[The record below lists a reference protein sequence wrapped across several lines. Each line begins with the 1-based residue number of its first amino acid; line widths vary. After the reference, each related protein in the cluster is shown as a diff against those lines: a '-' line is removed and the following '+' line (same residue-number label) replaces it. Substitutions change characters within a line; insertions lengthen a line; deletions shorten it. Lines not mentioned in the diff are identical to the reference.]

1 MNIIPLRV
9 ALAQINVTVG
19 DLEGN
24 TQKILAYMQQAHEA
38 GSHIVC
44 TPELAL
50 TGYPPEDLLLKPGF
64 VAAQLRKLDELIN
77 ASRDLPGLTAVIG
90 FVDRDHDIYNA
101 AAIIHEGKLYG
112 TYHKHYLPNYGVFD
126 ENRYFQSGRKAPI
139 FLINGVHV
147 GINICEDIWYPT
159 GPMTLQGHAGAEVIV
174 NINGSPYYAGK
185 GIFREEMLATRAADN
200 GVIVVY
206 LNMVGGQDEL
216 VFDGDSM
223 VFNEQGAL
231 IARAREFAE
240 EMLIVDLDT
249 ASVFRSRLHDPRRRQ
264 ERLQEDSHVV
274 PIIKI
279 SDERS
284 HESLLEP
291 PIHPLG
297 APQRIEPK
305 MEPLEEIYA
314 ALVLGT
320 RDYVHKTGF
329 KRALIGLSGGIDSSL
344 TAAIAVDA
352 LGAENILGISMPSG
366 YSSEG
371 SKTDAQ
377 ELAENLGIK
386 FLTIPIEETFRTSLK
401 MLKPAFGESD
411 PGLAGENLQARIRG
425 NILMSISNKFGAIV
439 LTTGNKSEMA
449 TGYSTL
455 YGDMAGGFAVL
466 KDVLKT
472 LVYELSVYRNTLG
485 EKPVIPQTVIAK
497 PPSAELRPEQKDI
510 DSLPPY
516 EVLDPILKAYAEDDR
531 SFEEILAMGF
541 ERKTVERVMRLVD
554 VSEYKRRQAPPG
566 VKITTRAFGRDR
578 RLPIT
583 NKFRDQG

>member
-1 MNIIPLRV
+1 M
-9 ALAQINVTVG
+9 
-19 DLEGN
+19 
-24 TQKILAYMQQAHEA
+24 
-38 GSHIVC
+38 
-44 TPELAL
+44 
-50 TGYPPEDLLLKPGF
+50 LL
-64 VAAQLRKLDELIN
+64 
-77 ASRDLPGLTAVIG
+77 
-90 FVDRDHDIYNA
+90 
-101 AAIIHEGKLYG
+101 
-112 TYHKHYLPNYGVFD
+112 
-126 ENRYFQSGRKAPI
+126 
-139 FLINGVHV
+139 
-147 GINICEDIWYPT
+147 
-159 GPMTLQGHAGAEVIV
+159 
-174 NINGSPYYAGK
+174 
-185 GIFREEMLATRAADN
+185 
-200 GVIVVY
+200 
-206 LNMVGGQDEL
+206 
-216 VFDGDSM
+216 
-223 VFNEQGAL
+223 
-231 IARAREFAE
+231 
-240 EMLIVDLDT
+240 VDLDS

-284 HESLLEP
+284 HESLIEP

-297 APQRIEPK
+297 APQCIQPK

-329 KRALIGLSGGIDSSL
+329 KKALIGLSGGIDSSL

-377 ELAENLGIK
+377 ELAENFGIE
-386 FLTIPIEETFRTSLK
+386 FLTIPIEETFRTSLE

-425 NILMSISNKFGAIV
+425 NILMSISNKYGAIV

-449 TGYSTL
+449 TGYCTL

-472 LVYELSVYRNTLG
+472 LVFELSVYRNTLS
-485 EKPVIPQTVIAK
+485 EKPVIPLTVIEK
-497 PPSAELRPEQKDI
+497 PPSAELRPDQKDS

-516 EVLDPILKAYAEDDR
+516 EILDPILKAYAEDDR

-554 VSEYKRRQAPPG
+554 LSEYKRRQAPPG

-583 NKFRDQG
+583 NRYRESL